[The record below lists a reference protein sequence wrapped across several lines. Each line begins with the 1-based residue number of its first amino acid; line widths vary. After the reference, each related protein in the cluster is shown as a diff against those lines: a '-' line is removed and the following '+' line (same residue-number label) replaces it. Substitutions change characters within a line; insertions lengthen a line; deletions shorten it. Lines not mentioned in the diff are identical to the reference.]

1 MNDQSLER
9 MSEMIRGVIE
19 LLWTKP
25 DGLMSS
31 EVLVRLPGTVKLT
44 EYEAGFSSLNQ
55 YPRYAKMVRLAML
68 PFIKAGWMMKTD
80 KGRWLLTEDGREAC
94 RRFYKPRDLY
104 LEALR
109 LSEEGQQNVPDIL
122 VSLEM
127 FQEKAWSDIA
137 NYIRGKNSVE
147 IRQLIAYLLEALQYH
162 VIWVAP
168 PQKQRGL
175 IDMVVNTDPIGAKA
189 VRILVQVKHTGQPV
203 TVEGLKSFSS
213 ILGSSDFGLLFSSGG
228 FTSDVREIMNK
239 GGYKKINAMD
249 LEKFYDVWL
258 RQFDRLSRDAHALL
272 PLRAIFFLSPSE

>member
-9 MSEMIRGVIE
+9 VSEMIRGVIE
-19 LLWTKP
+19 LLWLKP
-25 DGLMSS
+25 NGLMGS
-31 EVLVRLPGTVKLT
+31 EVIARLPETVKLT
-44 EYEAGFSSLNQ
+44 EYEAGFSSSSQ
-55 YPRYAKMVRLAML
+55 YPRYTKTVRLAMF
-68 PFIKAGWMMKTD
+68 PFIKTGWLIKTD
-80 KGRWLLTEDGREAC
+80 KGQWLLTEDGRDAC

-109 LSEEGQQNVPDIL
+109 LSEESQQKIPDIL

-127 FQEKAWSDIA
+127 VQEKAWGDIA

-147 IRQLIAYLLEALQYH
+147 IRQIIVALLEAMQYH

-168 PQKQRGL
+168 PQKHRGL

-203 TVEGLKSFSS
+203 TIEGLKSFSS

-249 LEKFYDVWL
+249 LEKFYDVWIKHY
-258 RQFDRLSRDAHALL
+258 DRLSRKAHVLL
-272 PLRAIFFLSPSE
+272 PLRAIFFLSPAE